1 MTDTH
6 RDRSIAEI
14 VDASIQLF
22 RSAWREL
29 AVVMAIAYVPWLA
42 LTTLASRAGV
52 VSLSADAAAP
62 AVTPTGVLL
71 TLAGFT
77 WLTVASAGCIV
88 VASERYLG
96 RQPDVVSALQR
107 ALGRAWPIIG
117 TTLVTWILTGFGLIL
132 LLIPGLY
139 FFARYAVSSTVALI
153 EVKPVGAALERA
165 TSLSRDRKFHI
176 LGTIGAAWLIT
187 FAISLTVGAL
197 FGLVGLS
204 SLSVLAEAAVG
215 IGIGPLIPVVTT
227 VLYYDLR
234 IRNEGFDVEL
244 LEQQLRGGAAS

>member
-6 RDRSIAEI
+6 RDRSIAEL

-29 AVVMAIAYVPWLA
+29 VVVMAIAYVPWLA
-42 LTTLASRAGV
+42 LITLASRAGA
-52 VSLSADAAAP
+52 VSLSPDADVP
-62 AVTPTGVLL
+62 AFSAVGGVLM
-71 TLAGFT
+71 LAGFV
-77 WLTVASAGCIV
+77 WLTVASAGCIA
-88 VASERYLG
+88 VASDRYLG
-96 RQPDVVSALQR
+96 RPPDVGSALQR
-107 ALGRAWPIIG
+107 ALGRAWPLIG
-117 TTLVTWILTGFGLIL
+117 TTLVTWLLTGIGLVL
-132 LLIPGLY
+132 LVIPGLY

-153 EVKPVGAALERA
+153 ETKPIGAALERA
-165 TSLSRDRKFHI
+165 TSLSQGRKLHI

-187 FAISLTVGAL
+187 FAISFTVGAL
-197 FGLVGLS
+197 FGFAGLS

-244 LEQQLRGGAAS
+244 LEQQLRADAE